1 VGSIV
6 TRSVCAVIIVCT
18 ACGGDDQLEKDL
30 AAASD
35 LAASG
40 PAASVSD
47 VDPCS
52 LVTESEAEQVVG
64 RDLVAPARQGRSCQ
78 YLSSSGAPEVIIAF
92 VPATLRNRSEF
103 DRFMRDQVD
112 EVNERLAA
120 QGVGEMTLDV
130 VNGLPEPAYHALA
143 LYVYRGGKV
152 LSIAAGDKD
161 REVAIAALA
170 LPRWN

>member
-1 VGSIV
+1 MGSIV
-6 TRSVCAVIIVCT
+6 TRSVCAAIIVCT
-18 ACGGDDQLEKDL
+18 ACGGDDQLKKDL

-52 LVTESEAEQVVG
+52 LLTESEAEQIIG
-64 RDLVAPARQGRSCQ
+64 RELVAPARRGGSCQ
-78 YLSSSGAPEVIIAF
+78 YMSNSGAPEVNIAF

-103 DRFMRDQVD
+103 DRFMRDQVS
-112 EVNERLAA
+112 EVNERLAGK
-120 QGVGEMTLDV
+120 GVGEMTLDV
-130 VNGLPEPAYHALA
+130 VNGLPEPAYHAGA
-143 LYVYRGGKV
+143 LFIYRGGKV
-152 LSIAAGDKD
+152 LSISAGDKD
-161 REVAIAALA
+161 REMAIAGLA